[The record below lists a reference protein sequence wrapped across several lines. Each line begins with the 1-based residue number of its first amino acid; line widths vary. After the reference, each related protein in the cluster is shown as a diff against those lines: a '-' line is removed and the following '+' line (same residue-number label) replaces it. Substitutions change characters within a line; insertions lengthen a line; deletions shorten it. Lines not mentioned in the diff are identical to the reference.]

1 MWISFSLPQPNIGP
15 KFAGYLPV
23 SAATLNVTTRHQVL
37 DLSPACSTDSEIK
50 QPSPHGVI
58 MGSRRGNKSTRKQPI
73 ASAGNSPDHGKHPK
87 KAPRH
92 VCGEGGVGDVV
103 TKQNPFRKQ
112 PEPIRKQ
119 NGNFEKQ
126 GMGL

>member
-58 MGSRRGNKSTRKQPI
+58 MGHEGEIKVPENNPLPQRKTRPITANTRK
-73 ASAGNSPDHGKHPK
+73 KHRAQIP
-87 KAPRH
+87 PFS
-92 VCGEGGVGDVV
+92 VGMCVA
-103 TKQNPFRKQ
+103 K
-112 PEPIRKQ
+112 
-119 NGNFEKQ
+119 GA
-126 GMGL
+126 